1 MEKKALGKGI
11 GALIP
16 SAPAILSSSNAA
28 LTEVATI
35 TGNNVTYLPVALI
48 KPNPLQPRD
57 DFNPQSLEELT
68 QSIKEKGILQP
79 ILVRKQGEAYE
90 LIAGERRYRAANLL
104 NLKEIPVIVRNV
116 DDRDSLELALI
127 ENIQRENL
135 NVIEEARAYKYLVDK
150 FSVTQEELSDVLGKA
165 RATVANI
172 LRLLKLPQEIQEEIK
187 KGRISYAHGRA
198 LLEVQDVNQQRK
210 LVQDIISKG
219 LSVRELETLLKS
231 GRSALS
237 LPRRRLKQDPA
248 AETTVSVLEEELQHI
263 LATKV
268 RIVKKKKRGSIIIEF
283 YSAEDMKRLSDKI
296 RQAFSS

>member
-16 SAPAILSSSNAA
+16 PAPVIPFSNDSTVTSAGG
-28 LTEVATI
+28 TI
-35 TGNNVTYLPVALI
+35 GNSVTYLPMSAI

-57 DFNPQSLEELT
+57 TFDSQSLEELT

-79 ILVRKQGEAYE
+79 VLVRQQGDVYE

-135 NVIEEARAYKYLVDK
+135 NVIEEARAYQYLVEK

-198 LLEVQDVNQQRK
+198 LLEVQDINQQRK

-231 GRSALS
+231 GRSS
-237 LPRRRLKQDPA
+237 LGPIKKRHLKPA
-248 AETTVSVLEEELQHI
+248 VGDAMVSVLEEELQHI

-283 YSAEDMKRLSDKI
+283 YSSEDMKRLSDKI
-296 RQAFSS
+296 KQAFSS